1 MSGSRNGLNDANMVD
16 TQRKLGELIGMVSS
30 TVSEVANVRR
40 VVEAQDDRITRME
53 SNAAVN
59 AAKIEVRVEGLTS
72 AVAGQANTLA
82 GAVGTIT
89 AVRDEVREISRKL
102 QTYDE
107 KMPQVANM
115 MAGYNKA
122 VAYLMVFGVVATM
135 IWNVF
140 GDWLKSHVLK

>member
-1 MSGSRNGLNDANMVD
+1 MSGSRGPIVDTNMVD

-30 TVSEVANVRR
+30 TVAEVANVRR
-40 VVEAQDDRITRME
+40 VVESQDDRITRME
-53 SNAAVN
+53 TSATVN

-89 AVRDEVREISRKL
+89 NVRDEVREISRKL
-102 QTYDE
+102 AVYDE

-135 IWNVF
+135 VWNVF
-140 GDWLKSHVLK
+140 GDWLKNHVLK